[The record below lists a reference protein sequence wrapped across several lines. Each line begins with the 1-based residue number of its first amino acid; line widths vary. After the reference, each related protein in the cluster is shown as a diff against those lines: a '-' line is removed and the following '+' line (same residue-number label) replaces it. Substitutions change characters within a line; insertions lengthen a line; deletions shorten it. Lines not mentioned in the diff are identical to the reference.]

1 VADLRYSCRH
11 RHRPPG
17 CRRCPRHIGRGPY
30 SKLTVPTELVV
41 MSLASMLA
49 LGDEEGDVDEA
60 QRLVH
65 HLNFNTVQFNLQKLK
80 EELITS

>member
-1 VADLRYSCRH
+1 
-11 RHRPPG
+11 
-17 CRRCPRHIGRGPY
+17 
-30 SKLTVPTELVV
+30 VPTELVV

-49 LGDEEGDVDEA
+49 LGDEEGDVGEA

-65 HLNFNTVQFNLQKLK
+65 RLNFNTVQFNLQKLK

>member
-1 VADLRYSCRH
+1 
-11 RHRPPG
+11 
-17 CRRCPRHIGRGPY
+17 
-30 SKLTVPTELVV
+30 VPTELVA